1 MNMASSGPQIIQTT
15 GPNGQT
21 QFIMIQQA
29 PNEDSGHH
37 PGNSGNNTSGGG
49 GQDLVDLLRNA
60 QNPDGGPGGNPQGP
74 GGNHNGG
81 GLRVVQTPQGQ
92 IVIPNGQN
100 LPGNGGGY
108 TPTIVQQT
116 PMGNRQIV
124 IQQPDDGPGQGG
136 QQGTAGGGPPG
147 TESSEKCSGID
158 SGNEIKS
165 QFLIKT

>member
-1 MNMASSGPQIIQTT
+1 MNSAGSGPQIIQTT

-29 PNEDSGHH
+29 PHDEGTGSNPNQ
-37 PGNSGNNTSGGG
+37 PGGSSQQNNNNSNNNSGG

-60 QNPDGGPGGNPQGP
+60 QNPDGNGPPGGNPPNQ
-74 GGNHNGG
+74 NNG

-100 LPGNGGGY
+100 VPGNGGGGGGY

-116 PMGNRQIV
+116 PMGTRQIM
-124 IQQPDDGPGQGG
+124 IQQPEEQGQGHGGPGHTRMFG
-136 QQGTAGGGPPG
+136 
-147 TESSEKCSGID
+147 K
-158 SGNEIKS
+158 K
-165 QFLIKT
+165 